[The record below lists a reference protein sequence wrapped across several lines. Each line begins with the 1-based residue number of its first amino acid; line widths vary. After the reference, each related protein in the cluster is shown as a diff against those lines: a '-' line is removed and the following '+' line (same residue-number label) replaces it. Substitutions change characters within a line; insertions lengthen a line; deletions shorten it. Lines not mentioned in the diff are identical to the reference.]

1 MSHDDRLLNRT
12 NLVITLLIAVA
23 AASMSVAS
31 YSYSS
36 HASDAV
42 RKNALDEVHA
52 NAAGSAHNLSEILA
66 VKMETVTTNLKFMS
80 ESQRIREQ
88 QVPQSQNLFRT
99 AQASTRNITDSYLWL
114 DENGK
119 ILWSS
124 SFANATLLEQFVGA
138 DRSDRAY
145 FAVPKET
152 LRPHITSVINS
163 VDNNPRFYVSY
174 PVLADDPQ
182 ENFRGTVVAS
192 VQPISIGRFLQSKI
206 ARSFRAPRGCWA
218 VIA

>member
-1 MSHDDRLLNRT
+1 
-12 NLVITLLIAVA
+12 
-23 AASMSVAS
+23 
-31 YSYSS
+31 
-36 HASDAV
+36 
-42 RKNALDEVHA
+42 
-52 NAAGSAHNLSEILA
+52 
-66 VKMETVTTNLKFMS
+66 METVTTNLKFMS

-99 AQASTRNITDSYLWL
+99 AQTSTRNITDSYLWL

-206 ARSFRAPRGCWA
+206 APQFQSTTRLLDREG
-218 VIA
+218 VILYSPENRR